1 MLTLPAGCSSAIV
14 LFSSLFS
21 KRVWAHAQ
29 TLLIGA
35 ILSPAQRTVTAA
47 LRVMGLEAERRFV
60 NFHRVLNRAVWSAR
74 DAARLLLT
82 QVVARFVPD
91 GTLLLVLDDTLER
104 RRGSSI
110 RAKGIY
116 RDPVRSSHSHFVKAS
131 GLRWLCV
138 TVIAHMPCT
147 ARRWALPVLTML
159 APSERFSS
167 EHGRRHKKLT
177 DWARGALLQLRRWLP
192 ERSIVCVADSSY
204 AALEFLDDVRRHVT
218 MITRLR
224 LDAALFATAPA
235 YRGIGRPRLKGAAR
249 PKLATLIENRRR
261 RWCSIMLK
269 RWYQQNDR
277 RTDVLSGTAVWYH
290 SGKPVVPI
298 RWVLVRDPQGT
309 FPAQAFLST
318 DLELSAQQIL
328 EFYVDRW
335 QIEVTFEEARQHLG
349 LESQRQWSDAAIA
362 RTTPIIL
369 GLYTLVAQIASDLH
383 ERHGM
388 SKRCSAWYVK
398 EHMTFSDALA
408 AVRLTLW
415 RSLSSQMSCS
425 ETDSEKVPRSIH
437 ERLLHTLAYGS

>member
-1 MLTLPAGCSSAIV
+1 MLTLPADCSSAI
-14 LFSSLFS
+14 LRFSSLFS
-21 KRVWAHAQ
+21 KRVWSHAH
-29 TLLIGA
+29 TLLLGA
-35 ILSPAQRTVTAA
+35 ILAPAQRTVTAA
-47 LRVMGLEAERRFV
+47 LRVMGLDAERRFA
-60 NFHRVLNRAVWSAR
+60 NFHRVLNRAIWSPL
-74 DAARLLLT
+74 DAARLLLA
-82 QVVARFVPD
+82 QVVDRFVPD

-138 TVIAHMPCT
+138 TVIVQMPSA

-159 APSERFSS
+159 APSERSTTQQ
-167 EHGRRHKKLT
+167 GRRHKKLT

-192 ERSIVCVADSSY
+192 DRSIVCVADSSY
-204 AALEFLDDVRRHVT
+204 AALEFLDGVRRDVT

-224 LDAALFATAPA
+224 LDAALFATAPT
-235 YRGIGRPRLKGAAR
+235 YQGLGRPRLKGAAR
-249 PKLATLIENRRR
+249 PKLATLVENRRR
-261 RWCSIMLK
+261 GWQSIELK
-269 RWYQQNDR
+269 RWYQQNNR
-277 RTDVLSGTAVWYH
+277 CVEVLSSTAVWYH

-298 RWVLVRDPQGT
+298 RWVLVRDPQGA

-318 DLELSAQQIL
+318 DLALSAQAIL

-349 LESQRQWSDAAIA
+349 LESQRQWSDRAIA
-362 RTTPIIL
+362 RTTPIL
-369 GLYTLVAQIASDLH
+369 FGLYTLVAEIASDLH
-383 ERHGM
+383 ESHGI
-388 SKRCSAWYVK
+388 STRCSAWYVK

-415 RSLSSQMSCS
+415 RRLSSQMSCP
-425 ETDSEKVPRSIH
+425 ETDMEKVPRIIY
-437 ERLLHTLAYGS
+437 ERLLHTLSYGS